1 VTPERLEELRAR
13 VHRDGLELIAEIE
26 RPTVRQLEWKQ
37 DRAYTIHAVYSIYD
51 CDCYWS
57 CDVNDAPFPDTFQ
70 TINDA
75 RAACQAHYEAAI
87 RAGLLLAK
95 GE

>member
-13 VHRDGLELIAEIE
+13 VHRDGPELIAEIE
-26 RPTVRQLEWKQ
+26 RPTVRQLEW
-37 DRAYTIHAVYSIYD
+37 DDCVATTENAVYECVFNGDKWYWCVNEIDGQPIYD
-51 CDCYWS
+51 TY
-57 CDVNDAPFPDTFQ
+57 DA
-70 TINDA
+70 A
-75 RAACQAHYEAAI
+75 RAACQAHYERST